1 MGLYEIVGEGL
12 CLVKMEEA
20 MARPDTT
27 PSGTVVFQC
36 IMVLGD
42 NENCSGGWYLEYFVV
57 AMCIYSGW
65 CCLEMF
71 TGLSEILNIMGWAIF
86 LVFVSTTSVSVVPVA

>member
-1 MGLYEIVGEGL
+1 M
-12 CLVKMEEA
+12 
-20 MARPDTT
+20 
-27 PSGTVVFQC
+27 FQC

-42 NENCSGGWYLEYFVV
+42 SENCSGGWYSEYFVV

-86 LVFVSTTSVSVVPVA
+86 LLDLVSVSIMLTLDVFRQDNWSNCLIVIIDET

>member
-1 MGLYEIVGEGL
+1 
-12 CLVKMEEA
+12 
-20 MARPDTT
+20 
-27 PSGTVVFQC
+27 
-36 IMVLGD
+36 MVLGD
-42 NENCSGGWYLEYFVV
+42 SGNCSGGWYLEYFVV

-86 LVFVSTTSVSVVPVA
+86 LLDLVSVSIMLTLDVFRQDNWSNCLIVIIDET